1 MRRRMTKAAAAFSAL
16 AMLAACSGGDTDDE
30 KDKPEETS
38 NSAESEDPGE
48 SEPEETDEK
57 EPAAG
62 TFEFP
67 DLSGESL
74 DVASDWSGAEQENF
88 EEVLAKFEEETGA
101 SVSYQSL
108 GNNIATALGT
118 QLEGGGAPDIA
129 LVPQP
134 GLIEQLQ
141 ADGHLSPLNDTA
153 MAEVEKNF
161 AQTWMD
167 LSTYDGDV
175 YGVWFKAANKSTI
188 WYNTEV
194 WDNAGAEVPETWED
208 FTSALQTVSDSGVP
222 ALAVGADVGWPM
234 TDWFENVYLRTAG
247 GEKYDQLAKHEI
259 PWTDDSVIEAL
270 EVMAEVWGNDALLLP
285 NGAQRSFPE
294 SVSAVFG
301 DPAEAGTVYEGDF
314 VAGTIADQTD
324 AKVGEDAKYFPWPS
338 INDSAPAV
346 MGSGNA
352 AIAFNDDEATMA
364 LMAYLASPD
373 AANIWIAKGGFT
385 SPNQNAD
392 MTLYPDEVSLQ
403 IAEDLVNAE
412 TFRFDLSDL
421 APSAFGGTE
430 GEGMWKLLID
440 FYENPDDVEGIAQ
453 KLEDAANAAYGN

>member
-16 AMLAACSGGDTDDE
+16 AMLAACSGGDAEEE
-30 KDKPEETS
+30 KDKPTQAATSTEAEETEE
-38 NSAESEDPGE
+38 A
-48 SEPEETDEK
+48 EPEETEESSAD
-57 EPAAG
+57 G
-62 TFEFP
+62 FTYP

-141 ADGHLSPLNDTA
+141 ADGHLSPLDETA
-153 MAEVEKNF
+153 MAEVEKNY

-188 WYNTEV
+188 WYNTDV
-194 WDNAGAEVPETWED
+194 WETAGVEAPETWED
-208 FTSALQTVSDSGVP
+208 FTAALQTVSDSGVP
-222 ALAVGADVGWPM
+222 ALAVGADVGWPL

-259 PWTDDSVIEAL
+259 PWTDESVIEAL
-270 EVMAEVWGNDALLLP
+270 EVISDVWGNDALLLP

-392 MTLYPDEVSLQ
+392 MDLYPDEISLQ

-430 GEGMWKLLID
+430 GEGMWQLLID

-453 KLEDAANAAYGN
+453 KLEDAANAAYGD